1 MCARWHSPHLFV
13 PSSSDRRCI
22 EIYPLWAGELA
33 FQVLMAGINFR
44 HSTEKSSR
52 NRKKFRLESDFT
64 ASMRAKTH
72 GIRIADKSFVA
83 RKFHAPGMVM
93 RNAAEAATMNLR
105 AATLQMAGMRTPSR
119 VRTIPSL
126 RRRLHVTVVSE
137 PALSVNIRHVVQN
150 VDSGVNETRRVER
163 QRV

>member
-1 MCARWHSPHLFV
+1 
-13 PSSSDRRCI
+13 
-22 EIYPLWAGELA
+22 
-33 FQVLMAGINFR
+33 
-44 HSTEKSSR
+44 
-52 NRKKFRLESDFT
+52 
-64 ASMRAKTH
+64 
-72 GIRIADKSFVA
+72 
-83 RKFHAPGMVM
+83 MVM

-137 PALSVNIRHVVQN
+137 AAQPINIRHVVHN
-150 VDSGVNETRRVER
+150 IDSGVNETRRVDR